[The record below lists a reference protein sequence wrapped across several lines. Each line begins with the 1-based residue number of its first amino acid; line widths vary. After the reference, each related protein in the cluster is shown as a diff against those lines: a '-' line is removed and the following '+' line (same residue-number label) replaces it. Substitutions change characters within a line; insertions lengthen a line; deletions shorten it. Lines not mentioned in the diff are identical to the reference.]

1 MPVFPI
7 LKIKIVTDFC
17 LHDFH
22 ILYLFILIHF
32 WNITEKVSSFSKMYD
47 NMYMLNIKNVKCTNP
62 GLSSCKNVRVY
73 VRKKRLTKYC
83 RKCLKTYLC
92 SDQVLAKYVASANP
106 SNTQSSLAAKISKRN
121 FWRILDGT

>member
-47 NMYMLNIKNVKCTNP
+47 NMYMLNIKKLNV
-62 GLSSCKNVRVY
+62 
-73 VRKKRLTKYC
+73 LT
-83 RKCLKTYLC
+83 
-92 SDQVLAKYVASANP
+92 QVFP
-106 SNTQSSLAAKISKRN
+106 AAKMYEYMYERK
-121 FWRILDGT
+121 G